1 MSHTELNQAIL
12 KVSEAT
18 DQTVEQVAEKLYNK
32 DGWTWFLIEQA
43 NK

>member
-1 MSHTELNQAIL
+1 MTKPELNKAIS

-18 DQTVEQVAEKLYNK
+18 NQTVEQVAEKLFNK

-43 NK
+43 NQ